1 VNRSEIEEHLKVL
14 RKRVEL
20 IDADLAKFP
29 ADLSAVS
36 QVAMIGAKVGFEF
49 DIKKFEAMLDM
60 LEFEEITKDF

>member
-1 VNRSEIEEHLKVL
+1 MNRTEIEEHLKVL

-20 IDADLAKFP
+20 INVDLEKFP

-36 QVAMIGAKVGFEF
+36 QVAMITARVGFER
-49 DIKKFEAMLDM
+49 DIKNFEAMLDI